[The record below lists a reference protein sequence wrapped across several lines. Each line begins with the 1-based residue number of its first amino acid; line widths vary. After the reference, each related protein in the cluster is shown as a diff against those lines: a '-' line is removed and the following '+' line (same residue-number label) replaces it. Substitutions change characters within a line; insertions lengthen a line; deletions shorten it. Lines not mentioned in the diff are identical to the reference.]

1 MMNAREIFEIDFLQA
16 AKKRDFC
23 EMADIYEEMDRFD
36 SYDDSPDIKLDND
49 DLPSQYCFTE
59 ILPGNKVELPQ
70 KALHY
75 IRHFNSEY
83 IYCLEEENIKFA
95 AIDKKLGDKYN
106 NLIYEFYEEQGIDT
120 RTVELSDTVYLD
132 ELAMR
137 TLGFRVGDILKIW
150 LLNDM
155 IVISEVDGYSEY
167 LNRN

>member
-1 MMNAREIFEIDFLQA
+1 M
-16 AKKRDFC
+16 
-23 EMADIYEEMDRFD
+23 
-36 SYDDSPDIKLDND
+36 
-49 DLPSQYCFTE
+49 
-59 ILPGNKVELPQ
+59 PGNKVELPQ